1 MAGLAR
7 LTRRSHAPGFAEA
20 LRDDPTDPAGFEL
33 DPRERAI
40 VDYAAKLTRAPADM
54 READLEPL
62 RAAGLSDTD
71 ILDTNLIV
79 GYFAYVNRI
88 ADGLGVRPEDE

>member
-7 LTRRSHAPGFAEA
+7 LTRRSHPSDFAEK
-20 LRDDPTDPAGFEL
+20 LRDDPDGIQL
-33 DPRERAI
+33 DARERAL

-54 READLEPL
+54 RESDLDAM
-62 RAAGLSDTD
+62 RAAGLSDRD

-88 ADGLGVRPEDE
+88 ADGLGVRLEEE